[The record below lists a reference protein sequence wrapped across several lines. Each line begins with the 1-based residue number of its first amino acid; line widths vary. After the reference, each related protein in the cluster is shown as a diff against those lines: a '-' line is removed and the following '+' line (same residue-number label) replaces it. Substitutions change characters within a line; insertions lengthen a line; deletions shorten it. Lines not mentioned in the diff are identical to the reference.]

1 MTPVT
6 FEAAAKHPI
15 IIPPLELA
23 SFSSL
28 SRHSRSICPV
38 NGFSSRLITRTS
50 IPPPS
55 RFLQGKRFE
64 WCSWG
69 EASTVTWRPLSI
81 HSKHNYFSLGFLLVI
96 AIFRFGSYDKG
107 RPQFG
112 GQILPWFFAKVPD
125 GWLLFFL
132 PPFLQSYGLWQK
144 DSCTQ
149 EVENV

>member
-6 FEAAAKHPI
+6 FEAAEKHPI
-15 IIPPLELA
+15 MIPPLELA

-38 NGFSSRLITRTS
+38 NGFSSRLTTQTS
-50 IPPPS
+50 TPTPS

-81 HSKHNYFSLGFLLVI
+81 HSKDNYFSLGFTRDGYFSVW
-96 AIFRFGSYDKG
+96 G
-107 RPQFG
+107 RIIKDVRSLG
-112 GQILPWFFAKVPD
+112 AKYGQDFLRTSLMD
-125 GWLLFFL
+125 GCCSFFL
-132 PPFLQSYGLWQK
+132 HFPRVIIYGKKILAPK
-144 DSCTQ
+144 
-149 EVENV
+149 